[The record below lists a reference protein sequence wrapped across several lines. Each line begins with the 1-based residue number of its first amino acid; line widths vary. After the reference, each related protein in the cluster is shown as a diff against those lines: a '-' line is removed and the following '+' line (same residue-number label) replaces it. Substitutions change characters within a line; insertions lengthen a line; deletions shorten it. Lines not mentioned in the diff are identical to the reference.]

1 MNGHLLDLNYSA
13 RPLAEEIAKA
23 APDASMVAEFDVRRD
38 LVYGLAFYRNQ
49 SIVDARNGVPEAAGI
64 LVIPTRD
71 APQLGA
77 LLRGRVYQQLFLYQT
92 QGLSVYKVYP
102 PG

>member
-1 MNGHLLDLNYSA
+1 
-13 RPLAEEIAKA
+13 
-23 APDASMVAEFDVRRD
+23 VRRD
-38 LVYGLAFYRNQ
+38 MVYGLAFYRNQ